1 MSSWAKDLISF
12 SSSIL
17 LVPVVLVSGHQMAAA
32 ERWVN
37 TPILPGPLCSE
48 LLAVQGDRKKAT
60 DGVLC
65 FPPSSQQRP
74 ASGIVC
80 CRGQELVWKAFYRP
94 TSFYL
99 SLELFS
105 LSSVDTT
112 VLISSV
118 CLPCSHTQELTY
130 PPCTALAWLGMIYSK
145 VI

>member
-1 MSSWAKDLISF
+1 
-12 SSSIL
+12 
-17 LVPVVLVSGHQMAAA
+17 MAAA

-105 LSSVDTT
+105 LSSVDIV

-118 CLPCSHTQELTY
+118 CLPL
-130 PPCTALAWLGMIYSK
+130 ALILKS
-145 VI
+145 